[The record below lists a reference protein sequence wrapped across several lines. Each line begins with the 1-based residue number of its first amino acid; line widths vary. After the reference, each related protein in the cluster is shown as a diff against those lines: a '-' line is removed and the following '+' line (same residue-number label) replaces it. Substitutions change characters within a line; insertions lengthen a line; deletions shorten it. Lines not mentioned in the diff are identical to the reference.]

1 MIGRLRV
8 EAESAAQPVAFMRR
22 EEPVHALLTFV
33 GGAVPAFRE
42 RMQHGIRERES
53 IRRVVDALDVA
64 QKLHPFPFSS
74 RRTQFA

>member
-33 GGAVPAFRE
+33 GGAVPALRE
-42 RMQHGIRERES
+42 RM
-53 IRRVVDALDVA
+53 
-64 QKLHPFPFSS
+64 
-74 RRTQFA
+74 